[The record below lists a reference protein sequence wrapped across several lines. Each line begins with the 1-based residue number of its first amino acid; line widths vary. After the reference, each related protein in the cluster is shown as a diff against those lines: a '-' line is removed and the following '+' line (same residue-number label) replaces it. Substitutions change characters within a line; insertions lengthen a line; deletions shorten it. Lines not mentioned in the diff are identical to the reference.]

1 MEKLKDKKVIAI
13 IIVVII
19 LFSLS
24 IIIYGKNNNKIF
36 SDEYMKNIFVE
47 EDEGIND
54 SEKKILSENSN
65 KEVLINTENEDLN
78 LPKIVVEIKG
88 EVLKPDV
95 YELNEG
101 SIVKDLIEMAGGLTE
116 DGDTSNINRAKKLQN
131 HELIIVLNKN
141 DENNNV
147 TVFNENSSYSNNLIN
162 INSADINELKKITG
176 IGDVKAQSIINY
188 REKNGG
194 FKSID
199 EIKNVDGIGEKTFE
213 KIKEEIIL

>member
-1 MEKLKDKKVIAI
+1 MDKLKDKKVIAI
-13 IIVVII
+13 IIVMVI
-19 LFSLS
+19 LFSTS

-36 SDEYMKNIFVE
+36 SDQYMKNIFVE
-47 EDEGIND
+47 DGEEIEGT
-54 SEKKILSENSN
+54 EKIVLSENN
-65 KEVLINTENEDLN
+65 KEVLLNTKSEDLN

-95 YELNEG
+95 YELDEG

-131 HELIIVLNKN
+131 HELVIVLNKN
-141 DENNNV
+141 DENNNI
-147 TVFNENSSYSNNLIN
+147 TVFNENSTDSNNLIN
-162 INSADINELKKITG
+162 INSADINDLKKITG
-176 IGDVKAQSIINY
+176 IGDVKAQSIKNY

-213 KIKEEIIL
+213 KIKEEITL